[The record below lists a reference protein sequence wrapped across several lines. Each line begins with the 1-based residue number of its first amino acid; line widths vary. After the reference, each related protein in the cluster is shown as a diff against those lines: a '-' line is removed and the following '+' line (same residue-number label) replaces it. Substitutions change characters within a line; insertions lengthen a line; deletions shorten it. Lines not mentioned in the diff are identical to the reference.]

1 MDVALVFF
9 GLARVM
15 PTTVA
20 SIYQNVVEP
29 LKAEGHTLEGFAAL
43 NLVEA
48 IWNPRSGEF
57 GVKLNSGPSLD
68 LPVDTFSYRK
78 QKPDLVAAPLAFA
91 KERKDMYEDDYKS
104 LTNVLYQLV
113 SLRKAW
119 DLIEASGKTFDRYVF
134 LRPDLR
140 LLNPIAPA
148 ELFPLMDD
156 KTAALP
162 AWHGY
167 GGFNDR
173 IAICGAVAAQAYGS
187 RVDLVEEY
195 TRRAPLHPERLLA
208 HALWRK
214 ECEVMGLDIK
224 GVRVR
229 SETEERKE
237 NFEKS
242 VVDMPARPEPFV
254 FHRRDGVSFPNRQP
268 APAAAG

>member
-1 MDVALVFF
+1 MKVALVFF

-15 PTTVA
+15 PSTVA
-20 SIYQNVVEP
+20 SIYQNIVEP
-29 LKAEGHTLEGFAAL
+29 IRAEGHEIEGFAAM

-68 LPVDTFSYRK
+68 LPCDTFAYRK
-78 QKPDLVAAPLAFA
+78 QKPELIERYLAFA
-91 KERKDMYEDDYKS
+91 KERKDMYEDDFKS
-104 LTNVLYQLV
+104 VSNVLYQLV
-113 SLRKAW
+113 SLRAAW
-119 DLIEASGKTFDRYVF
+119 SLVEASGKTFDRYVF

-140 LLNPIAPA
+140 WLNPLAPA
-148 ELFPLMDD
+148 DLFPLMDE
-156 KTAALP
+156 KSAAIP

-173 IAICGAVAAQAYGS
+173 IAVCGAVAARAYGE

-195 TRRAPLHPERLLA
+195 TRKAALHPERLVGY
-208 HALWRK
+208 ALSK
-214 ECEVMGLDIK
+214 VDGEVCDLPIR

-237 NFEKS
+237 NFAKS
-242 VVDMPARPEPFV
+242 LVDLRAQPEPFV
-254 FHRRDGVSFPNRQP
+254 FHRRDGVSFPARALTSP
-268 APAAAG
+268 A

>member
-1 MDVALVFF
+1 MNVALVFF

-15 PTTVA
+15 PSTVA

-29 LKAEGHTLEGFAAL
+29 LRADGHAIQGFAAM

-68 LPVDTFSYRK
+68 LPCDVFAYRK
-78 QKPDLVAAPLAFA
+78 QKSDLIEPYLTFA
-91 KERKDMYEDDYKS
+91 KARKDMYEDDFKS
-104 LTNVLYQLV
+104 VSNILYQLV
-113 SLRKAW
+113 SLRAAW
-119 DLIEASGKTFDRYVF
+119 SLLEASGKTFDRYVF

-140 LLNPIAPA
+140 WLNPLVPA
-148 ELFPLMDD
+148 ELFPVMDE
-156 KTAALP
+156 KSAAIP

-173 IAICGAVAAQAYGS
+173 IAVCGHIAAKAYGE

-195 TRRAPLHPERLLA
+195 TRKAPLHPERLVA
-208 HALWRK
+208 YALSKVEGEICNLPIR
-214 ECEVMGLDIK
+214 

-229 SETEERKE
+229 SETEERRE

-242 VVDMPARPEPFV
+242 VLDLRARPEPFA
-254 FHRRDGVSFPNRQP
+254 FHRREGVTFPARAMAVP
-268 APAAAG
+268 